1 MQRCLEKRDWN
12 YTRNL
17 HVTFGDIT
25 VNDVNAHPSTRMSPD
40 TDDYQEHYQ
49 NEFDSSFDDV
59 LQIEFKINQPIEE
72 ALDQQT
78 VKKEIFFKCINFN
91 SEYIFWK
98 FKTYGW
104 ADRFE
109 VIKELPTARQ
119 FKLLKNSFVG

>member
-1 MQRCLEKRDWN
+1 MQRCFEKGDWN
-12 YTRNL
+12 YTRSL

-78 VKKEIFFKCINFN
+78 VKKKIFSSALTSTLNIFSEN
-91 SEYIFWK
+91 S
-98 FKTYGW
+98 
-104 ADRFE
+104 RRM
-109 VIKELPTARQ
+109 VELIGL
-119 FKLLKNSFVG
+119 KLLKNSRPQGNSSYWRTPL